1 MQFEESKKLQAE
13 RTELLAEL
21 EGSCSPEVVRKAE
34 QIIERRRSIL
44 QIEEGGGSM
53 VDWSRVAP
61 ASDSDSESQPSE
73 EQIFRVRAVR
83 ADASPFDSIETLP
96 T

>member
-21 EGSCSPEVVRKAE
+21 EGACSPEVVRKAE

-44 QIEEGGGSM
+44 QIEESGGSL
-53 VDWSRVAP
+53 VDAP
-61 ASDSDSESQPSE
+61 ASDSDSESAPSE

-83 ADASPFDSIETLP
+83 ADASPFDSIDTLP